1 MFPWQALTEWSHY
14 RSIFLHRQYAAWER
28 VTAEASSLRAL
39 EAEARRCAE
48 EAEKKLSD
56 LSDRLRRGNEE
67 ELDDLRRHDAESH
80 RQVLDLRGEL
90 EKEKGLTLAAK
101 EAASAL
107 DVKAIQDAA
116 ATEWL
121 RQERDDSRRTES
133 CLRSERDS
141 SHKNLAGARHQVNS
155 MEGELAQS
163 QSCCTA
169 SL

>member
-1 MFPWQALTEWSHY
+1 MFLWQALTEWSHY
-14 RSIFLHRQYAAWER
+14 KSIFLRRQYAAWER

-39 EAEARRCAE
+39 EAEAHRCAE
-48 EAEKKLSD
+48 EVEKKLSD
-56 LSDRLRRGNEE
+56 LSERLRRGNEETVRVKE

-116 ATEWL
+116 ATERL
-121 RQERDDSRRTES
+121 R
-133 CLRSERDS
+133 
-141 SHKNLAGARHQVNS
+141 
-155 MEGELAQS
+155 
-163 QSCCTA
+163 
-169 SL
+169 